1 MAKRKLQRFADIK
14 QFDNVVDIE
23 ISDILNQD
31 FELKLLWKSKFFNN
45 SNPIVLELACGKG
58 EYTIGLAEK
67 IPEKNF
73 IGIDKKGARMW
84 VGAKYALDNKLQ
96 NVAFIRTRIELL
108 ASFFGKNEVDE
119 IWITFPDPQL
129 KSSKKRLTS
138 ARFLNLYRNIIKPS
152 SIIHLK
158 TDSQELFDFTNKMI
172 EFNKL
177 NLLFST
183 NNVENANLFSDILSI
198 KTNYENI
205 FLEEGKK
212 IKYLKFELNKEQK
225 VIPFD

>member
-1 MAKRKLQRFADIK
+1 
-14 QFDNVVDIE
+14 
-23 ISDILNQD
+23 
-31 FELKLLWKSKFFNN
+31 
-45 SNPIVLELACGKG
+45 
-58 EYTIGLAEK
+58 
-67 IPEKNF
+67 
-73 IGIDKKGARMW
+73 
-84 VGAKYALDNKLQ
+84 
-96 NVAFIRTRIELL
+96 LL